1 MNKPD
6 VLIYVGANPD
16 RRRSVAEEQ
25 QKKLRVQD
33 NPAVTEVYVNKF
45 LGAVYDG
52 GAVALTFGSIR
63 PFAEQ
68 IGDGPIE
75 ARQAVVHVT
84 QRLALSPA
92 ATIELINGL
101 KQTLTTLTPD
111 AQAIAG
117 REPAVSRLKPARRRF
132 C

>member
-1 MNKPD
+1 M
-6 VLIYVGANPD
+6 
-16 RRRSVAEEQ
+16 AEELQ
-25 QKKLRVQD
+25 SKFRVQD

-45 LGAVYDG
+45 LGAVFDG

-63 PFAEQ
+63 PFADQ
-68 IGDGPIE
+68 TGDGPIE

-101 KQTLTTLTPD
+101 KQTLTMLTQMRKQSQGV
-111 AQAIAG
+111 AQQ
-117 REPAVSRLKPARRRF
+117 
-132 C
+132 

>member
-1 MNKPD
+1 M
-6 VLIYVGANPD
+6 
-16 RRRSVAEEQ
+16 AEEQ
-25 QKKLRVQD
+25 QTKLRVQD

-75 ARQAVVHVT
+75 ARQAVVQVT

-101 KQTLTTLTPD
+101 KQTLTTLT
-111 AQAIAG
+111 QMRKQSQG
-117 REPAVSRLKPARRRF
+117 VNQQ
-132 C
+132 

>member
-1 MNKPD
+1 MSLRSAAKLRLRPLGERARLDMNKPD

-52 GAVALTFGSIR
+52 GAVALTFGSI
-63 PFAEQ
+63 
-68 IGDGPIE
+68 
-75 ARQAVVHVT
+75 
-84 QRLALSPA
+84 ALPPP
-92 ATIELINGL
+92 T
-101 KQTLTTLTPD
+101 
-111 AQAIAG
+111 
-117 REPAVSRLKPARRRF
+117 
-132 C
+132 